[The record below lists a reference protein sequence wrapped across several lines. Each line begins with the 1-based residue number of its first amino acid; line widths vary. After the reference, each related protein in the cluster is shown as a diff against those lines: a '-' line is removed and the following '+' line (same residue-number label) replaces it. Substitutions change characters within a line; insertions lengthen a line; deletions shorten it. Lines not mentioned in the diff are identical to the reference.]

1 MNIHK
6 SKKALKRNVVL
17 LLVYDFLLI
26 FLILVKNK
34 MINISE
40 DVVFS
45 AMISLAGGMMIDLLW
60 IIDSKK
66 WIVDL
71 KKRKYIWLYWLGKV
85 VIFIFLGAVMMSDLA
100 FIGAVILYI
109 FETYSLFGIVC
120 LLRNV

>member
-6 SKKALKRNVVL
+6 SKKALKRNGVL

-26 FLILVKNK
+26 FIILVKNK

-71 KKRKYIWLYWLGKV
+71 KKENIFGCIGLEKWL
-85 VIFIFLGAVMMSDLA
+85 FSFFL
-100 FIGAVILYI
+100 
-109 FETYSLFGIVC
+109 E
-120 LLRNV
+120 LL

>member
-6 SKKALKRNVVL
+6 SKKALKRNGVL

-26 FLILVKNK
+26 FIILVKNK

-66 WIVDL
+66 MDCRFE
-71 KKRKYIWLYWLGKV
+71 KKKIYLV
-85 VIFIFLGAVMMSDLA
+85 VLA
-100 FIGAVILYI
+100 WKSGYFHFSWSCYDV
-109 FETYSLFGIVC
+109 
-120 LLRNV
+120 

>member
-6 SKKALKRNVVL
+6 SKKSLKRNGVL

-26 FLILVKNK
+26 FIILVKNK

>member
-6 SKKALKRNVVL
+6 SKKELKRNGVL

-26 FLILVKNK
+26 FIILVKNK

>member
-6 SKKALKRNVVL
+6 SKKALKRNGVL

-26 FLILVKNK
+26 FIILVKNK

-66 WIVDL
+66 ENIFGCIGL
-71 KKRKYIWLYWLGKV
+71 EKWL
-85 VIFIFLGAVMMSDLA
+85 FSFFL
-100 FIGAVILYI
+100 
-109 FETYSLFGIVC
+109 E
-120 LLRNV
+120 LL

>member
-1 MNIHK
+1 MNSHK
-6 SKKALKRNVVL
+6 SKKALKRNGVL

-26 FLILVKNK
+26 FIILVKNK

>member
-1 MNIHK
+1 
-6 SKKALKRNVVL
+6 
-17 LLVYDFLLI
+17 
-26 FLILVKNK
+26 

-40 DVVFS
+40 DVIFS

-120 LLRNV
+120 LLRNI

>member
-6 SKKALKRNVVL
+6 SKKALKRNGVL

-26 FLILVKNK
+26 FIILVKNK

-85 VIFIFLGAVMMSDLA
+85 VIFIFLGAVMISDLA
-100 FIGAVILYI
+100 FIGAVILYV
-109 FETYSLFGIVC
+109 FETYRLFGIVC